1 MVTHLY
7 FKVGIRKCNLTFDR
21 IYFNFQ
27 CVTFKNIYQ
36 NISFIA
42 TTIHHL
48 ILIFVLLPIFI
59 FLRNSGVGDFFF
71 GIAFIME
78 ASTPFLAVR

>member
-1 MVTHLY
+1 MVAHLY
-7 FKVGIRKCNLTFDR
+7 FKVCIRKCNLTFDR
-21 IYFNFQ
+21 KYIVK
-27 CVTFKNIYQ
+27 CVTFENIYQ

-78 ASTPFLAVR
+78 ASTPFLAVRY